1 MTSTQEAELQAAVEA
16 LSRSRCDE
24 DAWRVVVTTTWPIAI
39 ATASRI
45 LRGALDLA
53 EDATSEAFAR
63 IARYADF
70 RVLRLINASDF
81 VSYLKQ
87 VIRRCAYDLLS
98 EISRRSNEVLLDP
111 EILSQMHVENVSTP
125 ETIFMGHEL
134 REEISK
140 ALSPEELKLLDFVL
154 NGLTTEQISKH
165 FAITYGTT
173 TVRLHRM
180 RAKIGKLLKT
190 KALL

>member
-1 MTSTQEAELQAAVEA
+1 MTPAQEAELQAAVEA
-16 LSRSRCDE
+16 LSRNRCDE

-39 ATASRI
+39 STASRI

-53 EDATSEAFAR
+53 EDATSEAFGR

-70 RVLRLINASDF
+70 RVLRLINPSDF

-87 VIRRCAYDLLS
+87 VIRRCAYDLLR

-111 EILSQMHVENVSTP
+111 EILSNKYVENASTP

-134 REEISK
+134 REEIAK
-140 ALSPEELKLLDFVL
+140 ALSSEEQKLLDFVL
-154 NGLTTEQISKH
+154 SGLTTEQISKH
-165 FAITYGTT
+165 LGIPYGTT

-180 RAKIGKLLKT
+180 RAKIGKLMKT
-190 KALL
+190 KALI